1 MNKQQLYN
9 ILFNHSLTRFFLFL
23 SLIII
28 HTSNHKLISQ
38 ENFTIVIDPRQIQN
52 IIKKSNAKMTYDNH
66 LFAY

>member
-38 ENFTIVIDPRQIQN
+38 ENFTIVIDPGHGGKDPEELMNQVL
-52 IIKKSNAKMTYDNH
+52 KKKI
-66 LFAY
+66 LF